1 LIFLISIS
9 QEEMSKV
16 EENYDTT
23 MNRFEKE
30 FFFLSGDVQR
40 VMVNLLTA
48 MFAWGTPRRWVKFA
62 RTQWRGSRSQL
73 DSALPVLQ
81 ILSPSVKIEEEAA
94 DTFYVI
100 WNTDEFVVQPDL
112 KKLNE
117 IISIRMDCE
126 PAISRLLQL
135 L

>member
-1 LIFLISIS
+1 
-9 QEEMSKV
+9 MSKV

-30 FFFLSGDVQR
+30 FFFISCDVQR
-40 VMVNLLTA
+40 VMVNLLSA
-48 MFAWGTPRRWVKFA
+48 MFLGTPRRWVKFA
-62 RTQWRGSRSQL
+62 RTQWYGSRIQL
-73 DSALPVLQ
+73 ESALPVLQ
-81 ILSPSVKIEEEAA
+81 ILSPSIKVEEIVGVSMYDP
-94 DTFYVI
+94 DTIYAI
-100 WNTDEFVVQPDL
+100 WDTDEFVVQPDL

-117 IISIRMDCE
+117 IISIRMECE

>member
-1 LIFLISIS
+1 
-9 QEEMSKV
+9 MSKV

-30 FFFLSGDVQR
+30 FFFLPCEIQR
-40 VMVNLLTA
+40 VMVNLLSA
-48 MFAWGTPRRWVKFA
+48 MFWGTPRRWVKFA
-62 RTQWRGSRSQL
+62 RTQWRGSRIQL
-73 DSALPVLQ
+73 ESALPVLQ
-81 ILSPSVKIEEEAA
+81 ILSPSIKVEEIVGVSMYDP
-94 DTFYVI
+94 DTIYAI
-100 WNTDEFVVQPDL
+100 WDTDEFIVQPDL